1 MNDDWRVT
9 LTPVH
14 QSSISNHQLKA
25 LLALSFVAILFCGKR
40 GDPRPPVPVIPQATS
55 DLVVAQRA
63 GQVIL
68 SWSYP
73 AMTTAGRSLAEIER
87 IVVYRYV
94 EELPVPAG
102 GRDANLMVPGELDP
116 SLPQP
121 VALFSKIPTIP
132 QAQFAKLS
140 SEVESIDK
148 ANLAAATA
156 GAKLF
161 YADNPPFQSQDGRPL
176 RVTYALVTIG
186 KSAKSELSNMASLVP
201 LPVAAP
207 PKDVTATAAAEGV
220 RLTWTAPTTSVTQ
233 DPPIIAGYNIYRVAP
248 GEPIADFAQP
258 ANTGLVTETSFLDVP
273 PYGEHEYRVTAVG
286 NAGPPLLQSEMS
298 LPVKATFRD
307 LIAPPAP
314 ASLTPLIETR
324 AVRLIWTA
332 VEATDLAGYRLY
344 RSEGVGHGA
353 EVKNIGTIPID
364 GGKIFTGTDYVD
376 ASVDLGIA
384 YKYAVT
390 AIDKSG
396 NESAQVWTDWVVAP
410 KTP

>member
-1 MNDDWRVT
+1 MR
-9 LTPVH
+9 
-14 QSSISNHQLKA
+14 K
-25 LLALSFVAILFCGKR
+25 LLALLLLASVFCGKR

-73 AMTTAGRSLAEIER
+73 SLTTAGRSLPEIER

-102 GRDANLMVPGELDP
+102 GRDPNTMQPGNADP
-116 SLPQP
+116 SVPQA
-121 VALFSKIPTIP
+121 VALFAKIPTIP

-156 GAKLF
+156 GAKLY
-161 YADNPPFQSQDGRPL
+161 YADNPPFRAQDGRPV
-176 RVTYALVTIG
+176 RVTYALVTVG
-186 KSAKSELSNMASLVP
+186 KSARSKISNMVSLVP

-207 PKDVTATAAAEGV
+207 PKDVVATPAAEGV
-220 RLTWTAPTTSVTQ
+220 KISWTAPSTSVTQ
-233 DPPIIAGYNIYRVAP
+233 DPPIIAGYNIYRAAP
-248 GEPIADFAQP
+248 GEPVPDFAQP
-258 ANTGLVTETSFLDVP
+258 VNAGLITETAFTDVP
-273 PYGEHEYRVTAVG
+273 PYGEHEYRITAVG
-286 NAGPPLLQSEMS
+286 NVGPPLLQSEMS

-314 ASLTPLIETR
+314 TNVIPLVELNAIR
-324 AVRLIWTA
+324 VVWDP
-332 VEATDLAGYRLY
+332 VEATDLAGYRIY
-344 RSEGVGHGA
+344 RNEGVGHGTDISDA
-353 EVKNIGTIPID
+353 GTILLVPNPIQE
-364 GGKIFTGTDYVD
+364 TTWLNTPV
-376 ASVDLGIA
+376 SLGLA
-384 YKYAVT
+384 FRYAVT

-396 NESAQVWTDWVVAP
+396 NESAKAWTGWIVAP

>member
-1 MNDDWRVT
+1 MNDDCRV
-9 LTPVH
+9 LDPVIKRR
-14 QSSISNHQLKA
+14 SSIINWLP
-25 LLALSFVAILFCGKR
+25 LLFVATLFCGKR

-73 AMTTAGRSLAEIER
+73 SMTTAGRSLSEVER

-102 GRDANLMVPGELDP
+102 GRDANTMVPGELDP
-116 SLPQP
+116 SLPQA
-121 VALFSKIPTIP
+121 VALFARIPTIP

-140 SEVESIDK
+140 REVESIDK

-161 YADNPPFQSQDGRPL
+161 YADNPPFQSTDGRPV
-176 RVTYALVTIG
+176 RVTYAVVTVG
-186 KSAKSELSNMASLVP
+186 KTAKSEISNMATLVP

-207 PKDVTATAAAEGV
+207 PKDVIATASPEGV
-220 RLTWTAPTTSVTQ
+220 KVTWTAPTTSVTQ
-233 DPPIIAGYNIYRVAP
+233 DAPIIAGYNIYRSAP
-248 GEPIADFAQP
+248 GEAIPDFAQP
-258 ANTGLVTETSFLDVP
+258 VNAGPVTATTFTDVP

-286 NAGPPLLQSEMS
+286 NIGPPLLQSELS
-298 LPVKATFRD
+298 LPAQATFRD

-314 ASLTPLIETR
+314 ASLTPLIETK
-324 AVRLIWTA
+324 AVRLIWPA
-332 VEATDLAGYRLY
+332 VEAADLAGYKIY
-344 RSEGVGHGA
+344 RSEGVGHGNDI
-353 EVKNIGTIPID
+353 KDIGTIPID
-364 GGKIFTGTDYVD
+364 GGRVFAATDYVD
-376 ASVDLGIA
+376 GSVDLGIA
-384 YKYAVT
+384 YRYAVT

-396 NESAQVWTDWVVAP
+396 NESARVWTDWVVAP

>member
-1 MNDDWRVT
+1 MI
-9 LTPVH
+9 PSH
-14 QSSISNHQLKA
+14 QSSFINHQSKR
-25 LLALSFVAILFCGKR
+25 LLALLFVATLFCGKR

-73 AMTTAGRSLAEIER
+73 SLTTAGRSLTEIER

-102 GRDANLMVPGELDP
+102 GRDPDSMQPGNADP
-116 SLPQP
+116 SVPQA
-121 VALFSKIPTIP
+121 VALFAKIPTIP

-156 GAKLF
+156 GAKLY
-161 YADNPPFQSQDGRPL
+161 YADNPPFRAQDGRPV

-186 KSAKSELSNMASLVP
+186 KTAKSEISNMVSLVP

-207 PKDVTATAAAEGV
+207 PKDGVATPVAEGV
-220 RLTWTAPTTSVTQ
+220 KITWTAPSTSVTQ
-233 DPPIIAGYNIYRVAP
+233 DPPIIAGYNIYRAAP
-248 GEPIADFAQP
+248 GEPVPDFAQP
-258 ANTGLVTETSFLDVP
+258 VNAGLITETSFTDVP
-273 PYGEHEYRVTAVG
+273 PYGEHEYRITAVG

-307 LIAPPAP
+307 LVPPPAP
-314 ASLTPLIETR
+314 ASLTPLIETK
-324 AVRLIWTA
+324 AVRLIWPA
-332 VEATDLAGYRLY
+332 VEAADLAGYKLY
-344 RSEGVGHGA
+344 RAEGAGHGA
-353 EVKNIGTIPID
+353 EIKDVGTIPIE
-364 GGKIFTGTDYVD
+364 GGQIFTATDFVD
-376 ASVDLGIA
+376 VRVALGIA
-384 YKYAVT
+384 YRYAVT

-396 NESAQVWTDWVVAP
+396 NESARVWTDWVVAP
-410 KTP
+410 KSP